1 MGDLTMSEFLY
12 EKDEAGIVTVTMD
25 MEGQVNTMNASFR
38 SLMSDTVD
46 KLEKE
51 EALTGVVIASAKTS
65 FFAGGDLKEMLATQ
79 PGQEEQM
86 FEQIELT
93 KMQLRRLEKLQV
105 PVVAA
110 VNGAALGGGFEICL
124 ACNHRILLNDPKVLI
139 GLPEVSLGLLPG
151 GGGIVRMVHRLGL
164 QGALPYLT
172 EGKRVRPDKAL
183 ANNLVEQLEDK
194 IELLVPAAKQWI
206 KDNPESWQQPWDV
219 KGHVIPGGSLADK
232 EIQQLLQVAPA
243 LLRKTTRGLLPA
255 PAAILSVAA
264 EAMSLDFDTALRVE
278 SRQFMQLVL
287 GPVAKNIISTLFF
300 QLNDINGGSSRPK
313 DVAERKVKKLGI
325 LGAGMMGQG
334 IAYCAARAGMDV
346 VLKDISIDAAEKG
359 KAYSEKLLAKRV
371 ARGQMDQPK
380 MDAILARIKPSTD
393 YQDLQDCE
401 LIIEAVFESIEI
413 KAQVTQEAEPFLAEG
428 GVFGSNTSTLPI
440 TRLAQASNK
449 PENFIGIHFFSPV
462 DKMPLIEI
470 ICGEKT
476 SDEALALAFD
486 FARQIN
492 KTAIV
497 VNDVLGFFTS
507 RVFGTFMDEGA
518 RLLLEGVN
526 PILIERMG
534 QAIGMPVGPLA
545 VHDEVSQKLTH
556 SAAETQRSMG
566 AVAATSDVSVLD
578 DISLI
583 LIEKHGRAGRAHGG
597 GYYEYPE
604 GGEKYIWPTLFELF
618 HKTELEMEEND
629 IKDRLLFRQVIE
641 SLKCLQEG
649 VLRSVADG
657 NVGSIMGIGAPIWTG
672 GFLQFV
678 NSYGA
683 QAFVDRSTELAAK
696 YGSRFTPPAIVV
708 EAAKNGS
715 TFS

>member
-1 MGDLTMSEFLY
+1 MSTFLY

-25 MEGQVNTMNASFR
+25 MEGPVNTMNAAFR
-38 SLMSDTVD
+38 TLMKDTVD
-46 KLEKE
+46 KLEQE
-51 EALTGVVIASAKTS
+51 HGLTGVVIASAKTT

-79 PGQEEQM
+79 PDQVEQL
-86 FEQIELT
+86 FEQVELT
-93 KMQLRRLEKLQV
+93 KLQLRRLEKLQV

-110 VNGAALGGGFEICL
+110 INGAALGGGYEICL
-124 ACNHRILLNDPKVLI
+124 ACNYRILLNNPSVII

-151 GGGIVRMVHRLGL
+151 GGGTVRLVHRLGL
-164 QGALPYLT
+164 QAALPYLT
-172 EGKRVRPDKAL
+172 EGKRLRPDKAL
-183 ANNLVEQLEDK
+183 ANNLVEQLEGDK
-194 IELLVPAAKQWI
+194 EQLVPAAKQWI
-206 KDNPESWQQPWDV
+206 KANPDAWQQPWDM
-219 KGHVIPGGSLADK
+219 KGHVVPGGGIADK
-232 EIQQLLQVAPA
+232 DVQQLLQVAPA
-243 LLRKTTRGLLPA
+243 LLRKTTRGLLPS

-264 EAMSLDFDTALRVE
+264 ETMTVDFDTALRVE
-278 SRQFMQLVL
+278 TRHFLQLVL

-300 QLNDINGGSSRPK
+300 QLNDINGGASRPK
-313 DVAERKVKKLGI
+313 SVAQKKVKKLGI

-334 IAYCAARAGMDV
+334 IAYCAASAGIEV
-346 VLKDISIDAAEKG
+346 VLKDISIEAAEKG
-359 KAYSEKLLAKRV
+359 KTYSHKLLAKRV
-371 ARGQMDQPK
+371 ARGHMDQAK
-380 MDAILARIKPSTD
+380 MDGILARIKPSEN
-393 YQDLQDCE
+393 YQDLQGCD
-401 LIIEAVFESIEI
+401 LIIEAVFENIEL
-413 KAQVTQEAEPFLAEG
+413 KAKVTQEAEPLLANG

-440 TRLAQASNK
+440 TKLAEASNK

-470 ICGEKT
+470 ICGDKT

-518 RLLLEGVN
+518 RLLQEGVN

-534 QAIGMPVGPLA
+534 QAVGMPVGPLA

-556 SAAETQRSMG
+556 SAAQTQRDMG
-566 AVAATSDVSVLD
+566 MDCSISDVTVLD
-578 DISLI
+578 VLSVT
-583 LIEKHGRAGRAHGG
+583 LIEQYGRGGRAHGG

-604 GGEKYIWPTLFELF
+604 DGEKHLWPKLFELF
-618 HKTELEMEEND
+618 HKPEVELAEDD

-657 NVGSIMGIGAPIWTG
+657 NVGSIMGIGAPVWTG
-672 GFLQFV
+672 GFLQFI
-678 NSYGA
+678 NTYGA
-683 QAFVDRSTELAAK
+683 RNFVDRSTELAAK
-696 YGSRFTPPAIVV
+696 YGDRFIPPANVV

-715 TFS
+715 TFN